1 MSAERA
7 TREYW
12 RAPRAPAFIARAI
25 FTPRRPGLRDG
36 LPELSAV
43 WRGHRVAGTRLTD
56 FLELTGLE
64 GHPLWPLLYPQA
76 TGFRLLMTI
85 LTDRRFPFPIWGA
98 LQVRNRLALHQPI
111 ARGDILEFEARI
123 AGARALERGTEIDLA
138 CTVRRAGELVWE
150 SLSAFYYRGTRS
162 ALPPSSEPP
171 AAPVVEGAPIAEWTA
186 TGEGRTRFGRVTG
199 DYNGIHLS
207 DWYARLFGFRG
218 AFHHPQRMLGEALAH
233 TLRAMRDMP
242 VRLETWLK
250 GPVYYGAKVALR
262 ASADRS
268 EFALFVEGDER
279 PAILGRLNTGS

>member
-1 MSAERA
+1 M
-7 TREYW
+7 
-12 RAPRAPAFIARAI
+12 ARAI
-25 FTPRRPGLRDG
+25 LTPRRPGLREG
-36 LPELSAV
+36 LPELSAA

-98 LQVRNRLALHQPI
+98 LQVRNRLMLHQPI
-111 ARGDILEFEARI
+111 TRGDILEFAACT
-123 AGARALERGTEIDLA
+123 AGARALDKGTEIDLA
-138 CTVRRAGELVWE
+138 CTVRRAGKLVWE
-150 SLSAFYYRGTRS
+150 SVNAFYYRGTCS
-162 ALPPSSEPP
+162 ALPPAAQPP
-171 AAPVVEGAPIAEWTA
+171 AAPNVEGAPIAEWTA
-186 TGEGRTRFGRVTG
+186 TGEGRARFGRVTG

-233 TLRAMRDMP
+233 TPRAMRDMP
-242 VRLETWLK
+242 IRLETWLK
-250 GPVYYGAKVALR
+250 GPVYYDAKVALR

-268 EFALFVEGDER
+268 DFALYVQGDER
-279 PAILGRLNTGS
+279 PAILGRLSAGSQDAQAARAA